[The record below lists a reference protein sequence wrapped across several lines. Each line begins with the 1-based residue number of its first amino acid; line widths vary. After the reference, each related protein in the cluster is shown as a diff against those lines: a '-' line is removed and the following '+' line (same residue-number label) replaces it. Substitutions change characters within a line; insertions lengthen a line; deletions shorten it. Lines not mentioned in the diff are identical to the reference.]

1 MKSYN
6 DLGLGSK
13 APRLLNADGSFNV
26 KRKGIGISTVNLYQ
40 HLTRMGWI
48 PFLSIIFTTLVIINV
63 AFALV
68 YLWIGIDHFSNLES
82 INPTEDFLN
91 CLHFSFQTFTT
102 VGYGFIAPEGHL
114 ISFIASLE
122 AMSGWMVFAIIT
134 GLLYGRFAKP
144 SAKILFSNNLLVS
157 PHGTGDSLQFRV
169 VNKRKSVI
177 MDLHARML
185 MSYAGDNGTRS
196 YLPLELERQSVL
208 LFPLNWTVVHPIAK
222 DSPLHG
228 KTQEELV
235 QMDAQFII
243 VLKGYDDTFSQEIN
257 AIHAYEPEDMIW
269 HAKFEMMYMPDKNGS
284 TELDMRKL
292 NDIRIVKKE
301 AATQTA

>member
-1 MKSYN
+1 MKAYN

-40 HLTRMGWI
+40 YLTRMGWM
-48 PFLSIIFTTLVIINV
+48 PFLLIIFTILVLINV

-68 YLWIGIDHFSNLES
+68 YVWIGIDHFSNLQA
-82 INPTEDFLN
+82 INPWEDFLN

-157 PHGTGDSLQFRV
+157 PHAEGDSLQFRV

-185 MSYAGDNGTRS
+185 LSYSGANQTRS
-196 YLPLELERQSVL
+196 YVPLELERPSVV
-208 LFPLNWTVVHPIAK
+208 LFPLNWTIVHPITK
-222 DSPLHG
+222 DSPLYG
-228 KTQEELV
+228 KTHEELT

-257 AIHAYEPEDMIW
+257 ALHAYEPEDMIW
-269 HAKFEMMYMPDKNGS
+269 NARFDMMYEADKDGS
-284 TELDMRKL
+284 TILDMKKMNNVRKL
-292 NDIRIVKKE
+292 E
-301 AATQTA
+301 AERQPA